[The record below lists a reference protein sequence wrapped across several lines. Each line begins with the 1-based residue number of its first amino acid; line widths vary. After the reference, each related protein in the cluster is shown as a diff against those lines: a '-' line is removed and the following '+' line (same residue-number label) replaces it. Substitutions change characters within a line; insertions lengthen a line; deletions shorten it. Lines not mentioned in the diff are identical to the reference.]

1 MIKLTAQLVWE
12 VAVLPTIRF
21 VIGYAPMLAG
31 VVASMELSVKSFIIS
46 MMQYTIFDEWLGWYI
61 TTTLLVTLAFGVMAT
76 NVRKI
81 HSIGMALILISSL
94 IGMKWGVSEM
104 QISFFYGDPP
114 MLMDA
119 LSASIFAVVSVYCI
133 ALMVQKAWVDFLPK
147 RKK

>member
-21 VIGYAPMLAG
+21 IIGYAPMIAG
-31 VVASMELSVKSFIIS
+31 IVAAMELSVKSFIIS
-46 MMQYTIFDEWLGWYI
+46 MMQCTIFDEWLGWYI

-147 RKK
+147 RKR